1 MYIDVMGSV
10 WWNSGLVSE
19 GAGGAVKLLNTVT
32 VMQQEQRQISKLLE
46 RGRSGEKRGVS
57 ANRSKK
63 KRKPC
68 RDVRRN

>member
-1 MYIDVMGSV
+1 MGSV
-10 WWNSGLVSE
+10 WWNSGLVRE
-19 GAGGAVKLLNTVT
+19 GWGAVKLLNTVT